1 MKTANSTTAIGGL
14 SIRPRGFEAR
24 SGAEN
29 FTGCEKFPD
38 SLGWFPDAWS
48 LSHTARQLL
57 IQFNLRRMLMTRIS
71 FPRRLQPYLL
81 TSAALLLVG
90 GLAAA
95 QGQTTDTEPKT
106 PPSGTPQT
114 RGRGMMMDDSQRRA
128 MMAERQALMAERQKM
143 MTDLQAADQKLNGL
157 VAKMDAAKG
166 PEKVDAIAAVVKQ
179 LVADRASMHGSMMNM
194 QGHMMGMMGN
204 MMGGPAQPEKK
215 DAPPAGR

>member
-1 MKTANSTTAIGGL
+1 
-14 SIRPRGFEAR
+14 
-24 SGAEN
+24 
-29 FTGCEKFPD
+29 
-38 SLGWFPDAWS
+38 
-48 LSHTARQLL
+48 
-57 IQFNLRRMLMTRIS
+57 
-71 FPRRLQPYLL
+71 
-81 TSAALLLVG
+81 
-90 GLAAA
+90 
-95 QGQTTDTEPKT
+95 
-106 PPSGTPQT
+106 
-114 RGRGMMMDDSQRRA
+114 MMMDDSQRRA